1 MTNKPNARKVPSGRL
16 LRLAKF
22 GGIASAVA
30 GNIVKEATKQLL
42 SGQRPSFNQT
52 LLNTENATSITKR
65 LAHMR
70 GAAMKLGQL
79 LSMDAGELLP
89 AEWEP
94 ILSRLREQADPMPK
108 SQLLASLEAAWSKDW
123 HLQFSY
129 FSFEPIA
136 AASIGQVHRATL
148 KDGRE
153 LAIKVQYPGVRES
166 IDSDID
172 NVVSLI
178 RLSGALPKHVD
189 LTSMLDEAKAQLK
202 NEANYLKEAEYL
214 NLYREQLNSSSDFL
228 VPYVVDELTDQNVL
242 AMEYIEGSPITDI
255 GAMSADI
262 INLLC
267 SKLMRLTFE
276 ELFNHK
282 LMQSDPNF
290 ANFLYQADTEKIV
303 LLDFGA
309 CRHIS
314 QHTSA
319 QYLAMADAMQQ
330 QDTMAMKNALSA
342 LGLLQDTMSDNVI
355 DTILEACLEASNCL
369 QSDNG
374 YNLKEQQLIKRIQE
388 VSMPMMMD
396 KSAAASTD
404 FDVAL
409 VNRKITGM
417 ILLANKLGATLD
429 FKGALAPYLLQ
440 GKVLQEKA
448 LQENAFQEKA
458 PCNH

>member
-1 MTNKPNARKVPSGRL
+1 MTDKRNGRKVPSGRFS
-16 LRLAKF
+16 RLAKF
-22 GGIASAVA
+22 GGLASAVA
-30 GNIVKEATKQLL
+30 GNIVKGTTQQIL
-42 SGQRPSFNQT
+42 SGKRPSLNQS
-52 LLNTENATSITKR
+52 LLNTDNAISITKR

-94 ILSRLREQADPMPK
+94 ILSRLRQEADPMPK
-108 SQLLASLEAAWSKDW
+108 AQLLQTIEASWSKDW
-123 HLQFSY
+123 HQQFSY

-153 LAIKVQYPGVRES
+153 LAIKVQYPGVRQS

-178 RLSGALPKHVD
+178 KLTGALPKHID
-189 LTSMLDEAKAQLK
+189 LTGLLTEAKAQLK
-202 NEANYLKEAEYL
+202 NEADYLQEARFL
-214 NLYREQLNSSSDFL
+214 NAYRENLADDPHFV
-228 VPYVVDELTDQNVL
+228 VPYVVDELTDQNIL

-255 GAMSADI
+255 SDVKPEVIDAV
-262 INLLC
+262 C
-267 SKLMRLTFE
+267 TQLMRLTYE
-276 ELFNHK
+276 ELFEHK

-290 ANFLYQADTEKIV
+290 ANYLYQTNNKKIV

-309 CRHIS
+309 CRDIS
-314 QHTSA
+314 EHTSFH
-319 QYLAMADAMQQ
+319 YLAMADSMQR
-330 QDTMAMKNALSA
+330 QDKTDMQDALFA
-342 LGLLQDTMSDNVI
+342 LGLVDQNMSASAINTV
-355 DTILEACLEASNCL
+355 LSACFEASDCL
-369 QSDNG
+369 QSEHG
-374 YNLKEQQLIKRIQE
+374 YNLKQQQLIKRIQE
-388 VSMPMMMD
+388 VSMPLIMD
-396 KSAAASTD
+396 KTAVASPV

-429 FKGALAPYLLQ
+429 FKGVLAPYL
-440 GKVLQEKA
+440 KRK
-448 LQENAFQEKA
+448 
-458 PCNH
+458 